1 MKNLLSFDE
10 FVNEHYNV
18 QEANDAD
25 GFNPTNTTDADPV
38 GGALASVAELTPGK
52 EYVLTVDADKHTDMI
67 YQGVT
72 NGVYIFNGEDK
83 ANDVQFSEE
92 EISALIGKGGVAQVQ
107 EGASTEDEDEE

>member
-1 MKNLLSFDE
+1 
-10 FVNEHYNV
+10 
-18 QEANDAD
+18 
-25 GFNPTNTTDADPV
+25 
-38 GGALASVAELTPGK
+38 
-52 EYVLTVDADKHTDMI
+52 MI